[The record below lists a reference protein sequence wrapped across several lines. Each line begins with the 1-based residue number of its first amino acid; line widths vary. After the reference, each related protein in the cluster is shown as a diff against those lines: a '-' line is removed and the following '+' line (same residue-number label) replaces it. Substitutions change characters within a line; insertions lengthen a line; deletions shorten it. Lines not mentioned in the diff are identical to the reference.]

1 MNAQR
6 FDDIVTNRAKQRV
19 KDKVAHFERQLA
31 KLFKEL
37 HPCLATNTY
46 NRWTSVEAQH
56 HVCAVIRHIL
66 GSKESKGKPVG
77 YPEILWED
85 EEKAVRAELLATL
98 DEMSKALL
106 APVDNELAPIAKKES
121 KTNDSTEPTEV

>member
-1 MNAQR
+1 
-6 FDDIVTNRAKQRV
+6 
-19 KDKVAHFERQLA
+19 
-31 KLFKEL
+31 
-37 HPCLATNTY
+37 
-46 NRWTSVEAQH
+46 VESQH

-66 GSKESKGKPVG
+66 GFKESKGKPVG

-121 KTNDSTEPTEV
+121 ETNDSTEPTEV